1 MCEKRPALLLVAD
14 PRSLHGG
21 KQSGEQNM
29 NQPMKRHRYS
39 AHLQDEGS
47 HGRQWVAEADSFID
61 AAVRFAE
68 TRDVEDGDLSV
79 VVTECESGKDR
90 CFVVN
95 LGSGDVKAC

>member
-1 MCEKRPALLLVAD
+1 
-14 PRSLHGG
+14 
-21 KQSGEQNM
+21 M
-29 NQPMKRHRYS
+29 NQSSKRHRYS
-39 AHLQDEGS
+39 AHLKDEGG

-68 TRDVEDGDLSV
+68 TRDVVDGDLSV
-79 VVTECESGKDR
+79 VITDTESGKNR

>member
-1 MCEKRPALLLVAD
+1 
-14 PRSLHGG
+14 
-21 KQSGEQNM
+21 M

-47 HGRQWVAEADSFID
+47 TAVVVAEADSFID